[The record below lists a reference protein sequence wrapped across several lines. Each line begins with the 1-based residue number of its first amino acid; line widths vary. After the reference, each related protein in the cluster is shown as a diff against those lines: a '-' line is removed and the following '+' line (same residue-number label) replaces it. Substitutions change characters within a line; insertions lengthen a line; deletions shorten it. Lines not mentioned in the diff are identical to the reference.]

1 MQGRIKRGAG
11 IFQDRNFCK
20 WPNCCP
26 PRSEYESEEYQ
37 YEAKDPDMVFEVEW
51 TGNHWDCKA
60 DGYGM
65 LRSHGG
71 LSWWGRTLSVV
82 AYRNLKFTPPSKP
95 TLFHYFTRKS
105 CIGKMQ
111 RVAPTTQV
119 VKPLFSINDP

>member
-20 WPNCCP
+20 WPNCCAHTVRP
-26 PRSEYESEEYQ
+26 NTGTGASLSET
-37 YEAKDPDMVFEVEW
+37 AP
-51 TGNHWDCKA
+51 
-60 DGYGM
+60 
-65 LRSHGG
+65 G